1 MSEPVT
7 TIVPLSPERLPDF
20 LAFFEGEAFADNPQW
35 GSCYCQFLHVD
46 HNVVHWPSRTA
57 PENRSMACQRIS
69 SGRMQGYLAYRDGHS
84 QPIAWCNAG
93 PRVLMAAF
101 DDEPDPDAAHIGQ
114 IGCFVVAKPH
124 RRSGVATQL
133 LQAACAGLKAQGLRI
148 AEASPI
154 TNAQSDAQNH
164 FGPLSMFLAAGFT
177 LHRTDEDGH
186 SFVRRVL

>member
-1 MSEPVT
+1 MPADLAT
-7 TIVPLSPERLPDF
+7 TILPLSPERLPDF
-20 LAFFEGEAFADNPQW
+20 LAFFEGEAFADNPKW

-46 HNVVHWPSRTA
+46 HNIVNWPSRTG

-69 SGRMQGYLAYRDGHS
+69 SGRMQGYLAYREGK
-84 QPIAWCNAG
+84 PVAWCNAG
-93 PRVLMAAF
+93 PRVLMASF
-101 DDEPDPDAAHIGQ
+101 DDEPDPDAAVIGQ

-124 RRSGVATQL
+124 RRSGIAMQL
-133 LQAACAGLKAQGLRI
+133 LQAACDGLKAQGLRI

-154 TNAQSDAQNH
+154 TKAQSDAQNH

-177 LHRTDEDGH
+177 LHRTDNDGH